1 MALKFNQL
9 LAKYVTGNIPAGK
22 RPEVAITGIS
32 EGLTSDSLYIL
43 AGLSKN
49 ENTFEIEHYL
59 ALALNELQII
69 QPDKKQAALEY
80 ALAITEEVIEGSKDL
95 IIGIK
100 EIKNQAIDSYD
111 FYTETKEYVYDSIG
125 FESLY
130 GLYVTYDDLTDIN
143 PPLKSDLA
151 SIEDVKEEMFDELKK
166 WQDKLTALLE
176 INSQR

>member
-1 MALKFNQL
+1 
-9 LAKYVTGNIPAGK
+9 
-22 RPEVAITGIS
+22 
-32 EGLTSDSLYIL
+32 
-43 AGLSKN
+43 
-49 ENTFEIEHYL
+49 
-59 ALALNELQII
+59 
-69 QPDKKQAALEY
+69 LEY